1 MVIWG
6 EAPEQ
11 AMASGVVA
19 RADLQ
24 PSSLLATQSEP
35 EISLVSDE
43 SAAQTAQ
50 NGTITLAN
58 GEVLEISAFIRPSD
72 VAEGSVVSLRLEQAP
87 LPAEAPLPEEVSVAV
102 APDQEF
108 ITVYVTGSSVNMR
121 SGPTTAD
128 AVVAAVGNGAMMQLI
143 EELGNGWSHI
153 RDLTTGQTGYM
164 ASRFLSPDQI

>member
-11 AMASGVVA
+11 AMTSGVVA

-24 PSSLLATQSEP
+24 PSSLLATQSQP
-35 EISLVSDE
+35 EIGLVSDE

-72 VAEGSVVSLRLEQAP
+72 VAEGSVVSLRLEQ
-87 LPAEAPLPEEVSVAV
+87 APLPEEVSVAV

>member
-11 AMASGVVA
+11 ALASGVVA

-24 PSSLLATQSEP
+24 PSSLLATQSQP
-35 EISLVSDE
+35 EIGLVSDE

-58 GEVLEISAFIRPSD
+58 GEVLEISAFIRPSE

-87 LPAEAPLPEEVSVAV
+87 LPEEVSVAV

-108 ITVYVTGSSVNMR
+108 NTVYVTGSTVNMR
-121 SGPTTAD
+121 SGPTSAD

>member
-11 AMASGVVA
+11 AMASSVVA

-24 PSSLLATQSEP
+24 PSSLVVSQSEP
-35 EISLVSDE
+35 EIDLVNDE
-43 SAAQTAQ
+43 STAQTAQ

-72 VAEGSVVSLRLEQAP
+72 VAEGSVVSLRLAQAS
-87 LPAEAPLPEEVSVAV
+87 LPEEVSVAV

-108 ITVYVTGSSVNMR
+108 ITVYVTGSTVNMR

-128 AVVAAVGNGAMMQLI
+128 AVVGAVGYGAVMQLI

>member
-11 AMASGVVA
+11 ALASGVVA

-24 PSSLLATQSEP
+24 PSSLLATQSQP
-35 EISLVSDE
+35 EIGLVSDE

-87 LPAEAPLPEEVSVAV
+87 LPEEVSVAV

-108 ITVYVTGSSVNMR
+108 NTVYVTGSTVNMR
-121 SGPTTAD
+121 SGPTSAD

>member
-24 PSSLLATQSEP
+24 PSSLLATQSQP
-35 EISLVSDE
+35 EIGLVSDE

-72 VAEGSVVSLRLEQAP
+72 VAEGSVISLRLEQ
-87 LPAEAPLPEEVSVAV
+87 APLPEEVSVAV

>member
-24 PSSLLATQSEP
+24 PSSLLATQSQP
-35 EISLVSDE
+35 EIGLVSDE

-72 VAEGSVVSLRLEQAP
+72 VAEGSVVSLRLEQ
-87 LPAEAPLPEEVSVAV
+87 APLPEEVSVAV

>member
-24 PSSLLATQSEP
+24 PSSLLATQSQP
-35 EISLVSDE
+35 EIGLVSDE

-87 LPAEAPLPEEVSVAV
+87 LPEEVSVAV

-108 ITVYVTGSSVNMR
+108 ITVYVTGSTVNMR

-128 AVVAAVGNGAMMQLI
+128 AVVAAVGNGAVMQLI